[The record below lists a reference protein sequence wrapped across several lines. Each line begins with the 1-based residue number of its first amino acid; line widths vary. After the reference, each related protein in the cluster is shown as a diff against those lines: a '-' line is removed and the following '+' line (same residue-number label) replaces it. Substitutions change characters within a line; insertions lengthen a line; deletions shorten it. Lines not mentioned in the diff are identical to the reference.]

1 MASPQLTSYSTV
13 KSRNFSSKIRNKTS
27 KLPLS
32 TLIQHSIEVLAR
44 AIRKEKEIK
53 GNQIRKEEVELSL
66 LADDILYIEN
76 PEDTAKKLLKLINK
90 FSKIAGYKIKIQKS
104 VSFLHINNELTEKES
119 KAIIPFTITS
129 KRIKYLG
136 ITLAKEVKDM

>member
-104 VSFLHINNELTEKES
+104 VSFLY
-119 KAIIPFTITS
+119 IT
-129 KRIKYLG
+129 
-136 ITLAKEVKDM
+136 